1 MSAATLRIAL
11 AQLNL
16 LVGDIPGNAARLTQA
31 AVNARDAHGADVIL
45 FPELSLTGYPPED
58 LLLRPSLDLRIE
70 EAVAT
75 LKAVQGITLV
85 FGLPERGAA
94 GLLNAAWVLRD
105 GQVLA
110 RYAKQELPNHQVF
123 DERRYFVPGTQAAV
137 FEQAGA
143 HLGITICEDIWHA
156 GPALAARAAG
166 ADLLLNLNASPFH
179 AGKPAERHQIVARRC
194 AETGLPVAYCNLVGG
209 QDELIFDGGSFAM
222 QADGSP
228 VLQAPVFEESL
239 QVIDF
244 DVASGRFLPAAQQAL
259 PGLEESVYR
268 ALVLAVRDYVG
279 KSGFKGVVLGLSGGI
294 DSALTLAVAVDALG
308 AERVRA
314 VMMPYRY
321 TAEMSLEDA
330 EAEARTLGVHY
341 SVLSIAPMV
350 EAFTETLA
358 ETFAG
363 LGKDKTE
370 ENLQAR
376 SRGVLLMAISNKLG
390 YLVLTTG
397 NKSEMS
403 VGYAT
408 LYGDMAGGF
417 DVLKDVP
424 KTLVFRL
431 CEWRNAQTPD
441 APPIPQR
448 VIDRPPSAELA
459 PDQKDEDS
467 LPPYPVLDEI
477 LRRYVECDESAAAI
491 VAAGFD
497 AETVHRVLRLVDLNE
512 YKRRQAAIGPR
523 ITQRGFGKD
532 RRYPI
537 VNGWRIGS

>member
-1 MSAATLRIAL
+1 MSVAPLRLVL
-11 AQLNL
+11 AQIDL
-16 LVGDIPGNAARLTQA
+16 LVGDIPGNTDRLLRAAET
-31 AVNARDAHGADVIL
+31 ARDSHGADIVL
-45 FPELSLTGYPPED
+45 FPELTLTGYPPED
-58 LLLRPSLDLRIE
+58 LLLRPSLDRRID
-70 EAVAT
+70 EAVERLRT
-75 LKAVQGITLV
+75 LRGITIV
-85 FGLPERGAA
+85 FGLPERGPL
-94 GLLNAAWVLRD
+94 GLHNAAWAMRD
-105 GQVLA
+105 GDVLA
-110 RYAKQELPNHQVF
+110 RYHKQCLPNDTVF
-123 DERRYFVPGTQAAV
+123 DERRYFVPGHEAAV
-137 FEQAGA
+137 FEQGGVR
-143 HLGITICEDIWHA
+143 LGLSLCEDIWHV
-156 GPALAARAAG
+156 GPAAAAKAAG
-166 ADLLLNLNASPFH
+166 AELLLNLNASPFH
-179 AGKPAERHQIVARRC
+179 VGKPVERRAAVAARC
-194 AETGLPVAYCNLVGG
+194 RENDLPVVYCNLVGG
-209 QDELIFDGGSFAM
+209 QDELIFDGGSFAL
-222 QADGSP
+222 QRDGTP
-228 VLQAPVFEESL
+228 AL
-239 QVIDF
+239 QVSQMQEALTVLVY
-244 DVASGRFLPAAQQAL
+244 DVAAGVFLPAAIADL
-259 PGLEESVYR
+259 PGIEASVYQ
-268 ALVLAVRDYVG
+268 ALVLAVRDYVT

-308 AERVRA
+308 ADRVRA

-321 TAEMSLEDA
+321 TADISLEDA

-341 SVLSIAPMV
+341 SVLGIAPMV
-350 EAFTETLA
+350 EAFTDTLA

-431 CEWRNAQTPD
+431 CEWRNAQSPD
-441 APPIPQR
+441 NPPIPQR

-477 LRRYVECDESAAAI
+477 LRRYVECDESATAI
-491 VAAGFD
+491 IAAGF
-497 AETVHRVLRLVDLNE
+497 AEETVRRVLRLVDLNE

-523 ITQRGFGKD
+523 ITRRGFGKD

-537 VNGWRIGS
+537 VNGWQIGD